1 MSQAA
6 LDKLTSYQEQSR
18 TASLEIF
25 SALQSALTKDNNRD
39 ANIIQ
44 GLAYRIARCAG
55 TDNIWFAKDL
65 HSPATGELYNGHGRY
80 WRCHSKLCGDC
91 VKYHASKNRKKLLK
105 ALKNQKLWINE
116 DYYFI
121 TLTQVNKGL
130 TLMDSRKVLD
140 RAWTLFRKRRYIAR
154 QFTGWTKNE
163 EFTVTA
169 KGIHYH
175 AHLLSRS
182 KFLKYQLVRK
192 LWSECVLEAE
202 RQYGCEQTV
211 DSVDGYLQVK
221 ICKVND
227 GWCTGCKKRHTLESV
242 TKELCKY
249 ITKSSSWE
257 LIPQSELLDIAKIER
272 FPRMFE
278 LGGSFSLSCKDRRLT
293 HRTIVEKET
302 ILDTETVSDALERE
316 QAASWRR
323 EVESMPVHQWRINIE
338 LGIAAVQRVRKI
350 DLAKQF
356 PFATFKTL
364 AEVAE
369 LRLNL
374 RAVDKPITHNAVL

>member
-6 LDKLTSYQEQSR
+6 LDKLTSHQEAAR
-18 TASLEIF
+18 TASLEIYL
-25 SALQSALTKDNNRD
+25 ALQQALARDGNKD
-39 ANIIQ
+39 ANVIQ

-65 HSPATGELYNGHGRY
+65 HSEQSGDLYNGHGRY
-80 WRCHSKLCGDC
+80 WRCHSKLCSDC
-91 VKYHASKNRKKLLK
+91 VKFHASKNRKKLL
-105 ALKNQKLWINE
+105 AAIANQKLWTNE

-121 TLTQVNKGL
+121 TFTQVNKNL
-130 TLMDSRKVLD
+130 SLLQSRAVIN
-140 RAWTLFRKRRYIAR
+140 RAWSLFRKRRYVRR
-154 QFTGWTKNE
+154 QLNGYCKTE

-175 AHLLSRS
+175 MHGMFRS
-182 KFLKYQLVRK
+182 KFLKYQLIRR
-192 LWSECVLEAE
+192 LWTECVAEAE
-202 RQYGCEQTV
+202 EYYHCKTEVTNADGML
-211 DSVDGYLQVK
+211 SVVIKK
-221 ICKVND
+221 IYD
-227 GWCTGCKKRHTLESV
+227 TDRAA
-242 TKELCKY
+242 KELCKY

-257 LIPQSELLDIAKIER
+257 QIPQSDLLDIAKIER

-278 LGGSFSLSCKDRRLT
+278 LGGSFSLSCKDRT
-293 HRTIVEKET
+293 KTFRTIVEKDT

-316 QAASWRR
+316 QAASWRK
-323 EVESMPVHQWRINIE
+323 EVEVLPIQQWRQNIE
-338 LGIAAVQRVRKI
+338 LGIQAVQRVRKI

-374 RAVDKPITHNAVL
+374 RAVNKPNTKTTVL